1 MVVMDSRSL
10 LLVSSIFLLS
20 LSSHATAVVSITSMR
35 TISDAHITKVV
46 LSCPAS
52 NNATL
57 YYRRVGAN
65 RERVI
70 ANTTE
75 SSSRVLLNF
84 DLTPDIEGYY
94 YCEVDNIRSN
104 NEVELVGELLVVGD
118 LQLFA

>member
-1 MVVMDSRSL
+1 MGSRSIL
-10 LLVSSIFLLS
+10 LISSIFLLS
-20 LSSHATAVVSITSMR
+20 LSSHATATSITSMR

-46 LSCPAS
+46 LSCPI
-52 NNATL
+52 NEPNGVTL

-70 ANTTE
+70 ANTTK

-94 YCEVDNIRSN
+94 YCEVDNIRSD
-104 NEVELVGELLVVGD
+104 NEVELVGELHIIIYTCVN
-118 LQLFA
+118 